1 MNVSSLKFS
10 NLKTKP
16 KILLGILSPMLLL
29 FVLGGVS
36 VFSVGSI
43 VGTNERVEHTFKVLG
58 QATNI
63 VGSAV
68 DMETGMRGYLLAGK
82 EDFLAPYKGGEKATY
97 ERIGALKQTVSDNP
111 KQVERLEEVE
121 RTLREWQEK
130 VTEPTIQL
138 RREIGDAETMNDMAA
153 LVGEA
158 RGKVFFDKFRGQ
170 IGTFIGREAVLL
182 EKRRADFQAAD
193 ERVTK
198 NFDMVEK
205 TSGWVNHTHE
215 VLASAALILAHA
227 VDMETGMRGFLL
239 AGEDEFL
246 APYDQGK
253 KAFFVDL
260 SALQKTV
267 DDNPAQVKRLTEIG
281 GIIQQWIDEVT
292 EPAIA
297 LRREV
302 SSGGASLQD
311 VEAMVSRKAG
321 KKFFDAFRGQIA
333 EFSDIERSLMKERQE
348 TTVTAAKAVHD
359 DLETMHTNEGWVT
372 HTYEVIGHANSVL
385 AAAVDMETGMRGYL
399 LAGRDDFL
407 APYTSGQKRFFDL
420 TARLSKTVND
430 NAAQVKLLTETQD
443 TIRGWQSNV
452 TEPTIALRRK
462 IGSSKTMDD
471 MADLIG
477 EAHGKKYFDSFRQ
490 IMGDFDAEERGLMVQ
505 RQESNSATVDTTYM
519 TIAIVIAAAI
529 AIGVVLAWIIG
540 NGIANPI
547 GQMTA
552 AMGRLAQRDL
562 EVEIP
567 GIDRS
572 DEVGDMAG
580 AVQIFKDNMIKADE
594 MTAEQEKQREA
605 GEKRAQSIDSLTQVF
620 DEESTQMI
628 EGVTAAVTQLEST
641 ATSMSS
647 IAEQTNGQA
656 TAVAAASE
664 EASTN
669 VQTVASAA
677 TELSSSITE
686 IGRQVSQS
694 TEIASNAVKEVESTN
709 AKIQGLAESAQKIGD
724 VVELIT
730 DIADQTNLLALN
742 ATIEAARAGDAGK
755 GFAVVASEVKNLAN
769 QTAKATE
776 EIGSQITGVQ
786 NATQEAVEAIG
797 SIGKTIGEIS
807 EIASAIAAAVEE
819 QGAATQEISR
829 NVEQAA
835 AGTAEVS
842 SNISGVTQAAGET
855 GSAASQVTT
864 AAGELSTRADTLR
877 GQIEKFLTDVK
888 AA

>member
-1 MNVSSLKFS
+1 VERRPSERNGGTSERF
-10 NLKTKP
+10 KP
-16 KILLGILSPMLLL
+16 EVFQLENQTEDPARDPLSDASA
-29 FVLGGVS
+29 VRSRGGS

-58 QATNI
+58 QATDI

-111 KQVERLEEVE
+111 KQVKRLEEVE

-138 RREIGDAETMNDMAA
+138 RREIGDAETMNDMAV

-170 IGTFIGREAVLL
+170 IGTFIGRESGLL
-182 EKRRADFQAAD
+182 EKRRADFQ
-193 ERVTK
+193 
-198 NFDMVEK
+198 
-205 TSGWVNHTHE
+205 
-215 VLASAALILAHA
+215 
-227 VDMETGMRGFLL
+227 
-239 AGEDEFL
+239 
-246 APYDQGK
+246 
-253 KAFFVDL
+253 
-260 SALQKTV
+260 
-267 DDNPAQVKRLTEIG
+267 
-281 GIIQQWIDEVT
+281 
-292 EPAIA
+292 
-297 LRREV
+297 
-302 SSGGASLQD
+302 
-311 VEAMVSRKAG
+311 
-321 KKFFDAFRGQIA
+321 
-333 EFSDIERSLMKERQE
+333 
-348 TTVTAAKAVHD
+348 
-359 DLETMHTNEGWVT
+359 
-372 HTYEVIGHANSVL
+372 

-420 TARLSKTVND
+420 TASLSKTVND

-462 IGSSKTMDD
+462 IGSSKAMDD

-552 AMGRLAQRDL
+552 AMGRLAQRDF

-580 AVQIFKDNMIKADE
+580 AVQVFKDNMIKADE

-605 GEKRAQSIDSLTQVF
+605 GEKRAQSMDSLTQVF

-647 IAEQTNGQA
+647 MAEQTNGQA

-677 TELSSSITE
+677 TGLSSSITE
-686 IGRQVSQS
+686 IGGQVSQS

-819 QGAATQEISR
+819 QDAATQEISR

-842 SNISGVTQAAGET
+842 SNISGVTQATGET

-864 AAGELSTRADTLR
+864 AAGELSPKADTLR
-877 GQIEKFLTDVK
+877 GQIEKFLTNVK